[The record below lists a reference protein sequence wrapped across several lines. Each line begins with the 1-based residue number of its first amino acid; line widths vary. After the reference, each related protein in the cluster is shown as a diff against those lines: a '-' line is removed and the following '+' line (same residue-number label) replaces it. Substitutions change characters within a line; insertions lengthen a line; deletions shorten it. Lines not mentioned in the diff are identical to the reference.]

1 MHNTLCF
8 NTKLVSQQCT
18 FVCFPLHYFISELRP
33 PTWKKTCG
41 GRGRFSHLAFNWLVR
56 FPLAFDWLQMTSYGD

>member
-1 MHNTLCF
+1 M
-8 NTKLVSQQCT
+8 
-18 FVCFPLHYFISELRP
+18 E
-33 PTWKKTCG
+33 KTCG